1 MHPTDAIGRS
11 RRLWN
16 PQNPADKGRE
26 PKGIMHLSPGKG
38 VPSVS
43 GRSTVRVRIAHLLD
57 EDVGGV
63 AGLIRAKQAG
73 DHPPRARHRAT
84 LRRLA
89 PVAVVPADRHGASRS
104 GRPCDVPSARLFAQA
119 PGLDGRDLEES
130 TARDSECQIGH
141 RQTAIDGFFA
151 FRLFVSC
158 VDLKKWRLIYPSVR
172 VKTRTEDDSLA
183 SSIARWGPRRAVVS
197 APRARTR

>member
-43 GRSTVRVRIAHLLD
+43 WRGTVRVRIAHLLD

-104 GRPCDVPSARLFAQA
+104 GRPCVPLRASSPRHRDLMEEIRSARFGVPNRA
-119 PGLDGRDLEES
+119 PTDR
-130 TARDSECQIGH
+130 H
-141 RQTAIDGFFA
+141 RRFFC
-151 FRLFVSC
+151 VSS
-158 VDLKKWRLIYPSVR
+158 VRVVRRLKKWGSIYQASVR
-172 VKTRTEDDSLA
+172 VKTQTEDDSLA

>member
-104 GRPCDVPSARLFAQA
+104 GRPCGVPLRASSPRH
-119 PGLDGRDLEES
+119 RDLMEGTWKNPPREIRVPNRAP
-130 TARDSECQIGH
+130 TDRH
-141 RQTAIDGFFA
+141 RRFFC
-151 FRLFVSC
+151 VSS
-158 VDLKKWRLIYPSVR
+158 VRVVRRLKKWRLIYPSVR
-172 VKTRTEDDSLA
+172 VKTQTEDDSLA

>member
-104 GRPCDVPSARLFAQA
+104 GRPCGVPLRASSPRH
-119 PGLDGRDLEES
+119 RDLMEGTWKNPPREIRSAKSGTDRPPS
-130 TARDSECQIGH
+130 TVFLRFVCSCRASTQKMASDLSKCQSKNP
-141 RQTAIDGFFA
+141 DG
-151 FRLFVSC
+151 
-158 VDLKKWRLIYPSVR
+158 
-172 VKTRTEDDSLA
+172 
-183 SSIARWGPRRAVVS
+183 G
-197 APRARTR
+197 